1 MNKQK
6 IIGVIVEV
14 DGDVAKVGMYNNTN
28 DSDFIWNGDLL
39 TGPKVGAFLTI
50 NQNDI
55 KIITT
60 VYSEKVTDEQNSFNS
75 IIFDNTYQKETIRKL
90 VSLKVKGVIEDES
103 FTVTSKYVP
112 MIGNKVSLTT
122 RQELN
127 QIYGILSKE
136 PFVPIGKSILEDYP
150 VNIPINGFFSS
161 HIGIF
166 GNTGSGKS
174 NTLHKLYLELFKS
187 CFKEKIKEKSK
198 FFLIDFNGEY
208 TNNNQ
213 FGLDSEDINIIN
225 INTKFPKKGNKL
237 KVKKEYL
244 FDPDI
249 LSILFDARPATQVPF
264 LRTAIKKFKEIKN
277 AEQFAKLEV
286 GLLEKLITGH
296 RSVTSDSI
304 DNWCQAANLIGID
317 EDLLENI
324 KLHFYLPYGQLEI
337 RNNGT
342 SIVEGEQITEEGRE
356 ALKLDRIKNELESKY
371 DKTNEINKL
380 RYFLEFQKVYV
391 SAWKSTNLQHINPLF
406 KRIESSIVSLEKVIE
421 INDKPKENYKMMNII
436 TLVNANQEI
445 TRLIPMLFSKMIYD
459 DQKDEVSKC
468 ENIIS
473 TKHLIIDEAHNIL
486 NSQHQDVGDDW
497 RDYRLSVFEEMIKEG
512 RKFGFYL
519 TICSQRPYDISS
531 TIISQI
537 HNYLIHRVI
546 NEKDLIALNN
556 TMPTLDKYSYSK
568 IPTLGQG
575 ECIITGTAINVPI
588 MVKVDKEE
596 KVRPKSDDI
605 ELTDFWN

>member
-75 IIFDNTYQKETIRKL
+75 MVFDNTYQKETIRKL
-90 VSLKVKGVIEDES
+90 VSLKVKGVIEEGS
-103 FTVTSKYVP
+103 FTVTSRYVP

-136 PFVPIGKSILEDYP
+136 PFITIGKSILEDYP

-187 CFKEKIKEKSK
+187 CFKEKIREKSK

-208 TNNNQ
+208 TNINQ
-213 FGLDSEDINIIN
+213 FGLDNEDINVIN

-264 LRTAIKKFKEIKN
+264 LRTAIKRFNEIKN
-277 AEQFAKLEV
+277 AEQFSKLEV

-296 RSVTSDSI
+296 RSVASDSI
-304 DNWCQAANLIGID
+304 DNWCQAANLIGVN
-317 EDLLENI
+317 EELLENI
-324 KLHFYLPYGQLEI
+324 KLHFYLQYGQLEI

-342 SIVEGEQITEEGRE
+342 LIVEGEQITEEGRE
-356 ALKLDRIKNELESKY
+356 TLRLDKIKNELENIY
-371 DKTNEINKL
+371 EKTNDINKL

-421 INDKPKENYKMMNII
+421 INEKPNENYKMMNVI

-445 TRLIPMLFSKMIYD
+445 TRLVPMLFSKMIYD
-459 DQKDEVSKC
+459 DQKDEVSKN
-468 ENIIS
+468 ESIIR

-537 HNYLIHRVI
+537 HNYLIHRIV

-556 TMPTLDKYSYSK
+556 TMPTLDRFSYSK
-568 IPTLGQG
+568 IPSLGQG
-575 ECIITGTAINVPI
+575 ECIITGSAINVPVL
-588 MVKVDKEE
+588 VKVDKEE
-596 KVRPKSDDI
+596 IVRPKSDDI
-605 ELTDFWN
+605 TLTDFWK

>member
-75 IIFDNTYQKETIRKL
+75 MVFDNTYQKETIRKL
-90 VSLKVKGVIEDES
+90 VSLKVKGVIEEGS
-103 FTVTSKYVP
+103 FTVTSRYVP

-136 PFVPIGKSILEDYP
+136 PFITIGKSILEDYP

-187 CFKEKIKEKSK
+187 CFKEKIREKSK

-208 TNNNQ
+208 TNINQ
-213 FGLDSEDINIIN
+213 FGLDNEDINVIN

-264 LRTAIKKFKEIKN
+264 LRTAIKRFNEIKN
-277 AEQFAKLEV
+277 AEQFSKLEV

-296 RSVTSDSI
+296 RSVASDSI
-304 DNWCQAANLIGID
+304 DNWCQAANLIGVN
-317 EDLLENI
+317 EELLENI
-324 KLHFYLPYGQLEI
+324 KLHFYLQYGQLEI

-342 SIVEGEQITEEGRE
+342 LIVEGEQITEEGRE
-356 ALKLDRIKNELESKY
+356 TLRLDKIKNELENIY
-371 DKTNEINKL
+371 EKTNDINKL

-406 KRIESSIVSLEKVIE
+406 
-421 INDKPKENYKMMNII
+421 
-436 TLVNANQEI
+436 
-445 TRLIPMLFSKMIYD
+445 
-459 DQKDEVSKC
+459 
-468 ENIIS
+468 
-473 TKHLIIDEAHNIL
+473 
-486 NSQHQDVGDDW
+486 
-497 RDYRLSVFEEMIKEG
+497 
-512 RKFGFYL
+512 
-519 TICSQRPYDISS
+519 
-531 TIISQI
+531 
-537 HNYLIHRVI
+537 
-546 NEKDLIALNN
+546 
-556 TMPTLDKYSYSK
+556 
-568 IPTLGQG
+568 
-575 ECIITGTAINVPI
+575 
-588 MVKVDKEE
+588 
-596 KVRPKSDDI
+596 
-605 ELTDFWN
+605 